1 MKTMSEHFT
10 YAESNYSP
18 VHIYSLEGDRRQDS
32 IIFRPIAPDWERE
45 EIPLS
50 NKEVYNSPKSLTARE
65 YVNKIQKYY
74 TPEHT
79 KDWPEL
85 EKANKFLQENPKMP
99 VAKAVAKALQSGEN
113 PLDAL
118 KKEAKKKVEK
128 LNSILP

>member
-1 MKTMSEHFT
+1 MSSHYT

-18 VHIYSLEGDRRQDS
+18 VYIYSLEGDRRRDS
-32 IIFRPIAPDWERE
+32 IIVRPIAPDWERE

-50 NKEVYNSPKSLTARE
+50 NEEVYNSPESLTALE

-74 TPEHT
+74 TSEHT

-85 EKANKFLQENPKMP
+85 ERANKFLQENPEMP
-99 VAKAVAKALQSGEN
+99 VAKAVAKALQDGKN

-118 KKEAKKKVEK
+118 KKEAKKKLEK
-128 LNSILP
+128 LNSILS